1 MRLPER
7 NTMNKLL
14 ISAACLLL
22 VLMPA
27 QVFADE
33 ELSGDVVAP
42 EAAEIIDAEEDIED
56 QDETQP
62 LQEDSSTEDLQE
74 PDSADDAVQ
83 DNPDGFERL
92 EDTTAE
98 VIPDEVPVMPTDN
111 TSEDNSLSAE
121 PDPYISAASVVKKAI
136 DSNEE
141 YVDISAHGL
150 VDINS
155 LENALLAVGAIKGTV
170 ESFDVLE
177 DENGRIVAIVIS
189 YATAKPSSDEVTTK
203 GTVSKEPEE
212 LEPVI
217 DKDKCTAEI
226 SHASRSASGKSSPV
240 QDNPDSLLRA
250 LACFFGSLL
259 GLLKMIGGT
268 I

>member
-83 DNPDGFERL
+83 DNPDGFECL

-136 DSNEE
+136 DSNKE
-141 YVDISAHGL
+141 YVDISAYGL

-155 LENALLAVGAIKGTV
+155 LENALLTVGAIKGTV

-177 DENGRIVAIVIS
+177 ENGHIVAVVIS
-189 YATAKPSSDEVTTK
+189 YTAKKPTSDQMTSERTT
-203 GTVSKEPEE
+203 SEEPEE
-212 LEPVI
+212 LAPVL
-217 DKDKCTAEI
+217 CTDICVAEA
-226 SHASRSASGKSSPV
+226 SHAFRPVSEKSSPV
-240 QDNPDSLLRA
+240 QDRPDGLLRA

-259 GLLKMIGGT
+259 GLLKMIGGAL
-268 I
+268 